1 MPHSNGD
8 NVLHVTPIKV
18 QMNSGLKTFP
28 FIQIHLHLNV
38 ELSAQC

>member
-18 QMNSGLKTFP
+18 QMNSGLKRFRLYKY
-28 FIQIHLHLNV
+28 IYI
-38 ELSAQC
+38 